1 MPIKSIL
8 VVVSGAE
15 ESNPALAL
23 AFTLAQ
29 KYTARIAALYVK
41 PVVMVYSDGMGFDMT
56 PSVIEAQQ
64 AYLQSAADKAESV
77 TKAQAAQAGYEI
89 EWRCEEGDELNIAA
103 AQARVSDIVLA
114 NPEVARD
121 LMFEAGIPVLAVP
134 HGASAD
140 LGKRVL
146 VAWNG
151 SRECARAV
159 RDARDLLKKAEQ
171 VLVAV
176 FDPPHGKGMGHDI
189 AALLASHG
197 ANVSVR
203 EMLSDGDNI
212 GNLLLQE
219 AKANGCGL
227 IVMGGYGHS
236 RFREWVL
243 GGVTDAILHDAQIP
257 VLLSH

>member
-1 MPIKSIL
+1 MSIKSIL

-15 ESNPALAL
+15 DTNPALAL
-23 AFTLAQ
+23 AFTLGRTYSAH
-29 KYTARIAALYVK
+29 IAALYVK

-64 AYLQSAADKAESV
+64 AYLQAAADKAESV
-77 TKAQAAQAGYEI
+77 TKAQAAKAGVEI
-89 EWRCEEGDELNIAA
+89 EWRCEEGDELSVASSH
-103 AQARVSDIVLA
+103 ARVSDIVLA
-114 NPEVARD
+114 SPDVARD
-121 LMFEAGIPVLAVP
+121 LMFESGVPVLAVP
-134 HGASAD
+134 HGASDQLA
-140 LGKRVL
+140 KRVL

-151 SRECARAV
+151 SRESARAV
-159 RDARDLLKKAEQ
+159 RDARDFLKASEQ

-189 AALLASHG
+189 AGLLAHHG

-212 GNLLLQE
+212 GDLLLQE

-243 GGVTDAILHDAQIP
+243 GGVTDAILNDASLP

>member
-103 AQARVSDIVLA
+103 AHARVSDIVLA

-189 AALLASHG
+189 AALLARHG

>member
-103 AQARVSDIVLA
+103 AHARVSDIVLA

-189 AALLASHG
+189 AALLASQG

>member
-176 FDPPHGKGMGHDI
+176 FDPPYGKGMGHDI

>member
-1 MPIKSIL
+1 MSIKSIL

-15 ESNPALAL
+15 EDNAALSL

-29 KYTARIAALYVK
+29 THSAHVATLYVK

-64 AYLQSAADKAESV
+64 AYLQAAADKAESV
-77 TKAQAAQAGYEI
+77 TKAQAAKAGVTI
-89 EWRCEEGDELNIAA
+89 EWRCEEGDELSVAA
-103 AQARVSDIVLA
+103 SHARVSDLVLA
-114 NPEVARD
+114 SPEVARD
-121 LMFEAGIPVLAVP
+121 LMFEAGVPVLAVP
-134 HGASAD
+134 QGASDQLA
-140 LGKRVL
+140 KRVL

-151 SRECARAV
+151 SREAARAV
-159 RDARDLLKKAEQ
+159 RDSRVFLKSAEQ
-171 VLVAV
+171 VIVAV

-189 AALLASHG
+189 AGLLAHHG

-212 GNLLLQE
+212 GDLLLEE

-243 GGVTDAILHDAQIP
+243 GGVTDAILNEAGLP
-257 VLLSH
+257 VLISH